1 MFRRVW
7 DPLRTSDSRLLRQIV
22 NESRTGGSWSG
33 PNTAALGPQLG
44 PAVAALSVPV
54 REAWLLRDLCA
65 KPHAD
70 AMRAIEIEQNETL
83 RPSELDA
90 LAARGE
96 EHLRAALG
104 DRYEALVLAGR
115 DALAHADARAGMAR
129 VEERMKVMRKRRRI
143 VGAVQLA
150 VFLACCG
157 FLLYVL
163 LDLKHAAVLERES
176 KRPSDRY
183 SLPYEG
189 PEKK

>member
-1 MFRRVW
+1 MSTDQEQLEALWRTALALGGSEGRADFILDRVFRRVW

-115 DALAHADARAGMAR
+115 DALAHADARAGWR
-129 VEERMKVMRKRRRI
+129 
-143 VGAVQLA
+143 G
-150 VFLACCG
+150 
-157 FLLYVL
+157 
-163 LDLKHAAVLERES
+163 S
-176 KRPSDRY
+176 KS
-183 SLPYEG
+183 G
-189 PEKK
+189 